1 MKQFLLALM
10 LVIASFAQAQFSM
23 QWLGNN
29 TISINSSGG
38 CNADVRI
45 SWLSQAGV
53 QKDSIVTVNAG
64 AQINVILPGSI
75 LQGSEIK
82 AKADAPCSSN
92 GWIRILA
99 GATVLPVAISAF
111 AVHRSGNAVII
122 NWQSSAPVNVE
133 RSTDGVHF
141 KTIAVNLKSSTAVD
155 LTPAAGVNY
164 YRLKL
169 AEGYSPIR
177 KIEIVEVPT
186 LAGVFTL
193 NGVCMA
199 KSLDAV
205 PPGLYFV
212 KYSDGECRGIVK
224 R

>member
-1 MKQFLLALM
+1 M
-10 LVIASFAQAQFSM
+10 LVIASVAQAQFSM

-29 TISINSSGG
+29 TISISSSAT

-53 QKDSIVTVNAG
+53 QKDSVVSINAG
-64 AQINVILPGSI
+64 SQATIILPGTI
-75 LQGSEIK
+75 QQGSEIK

-99 GATVLPVAISAF
+99 GATVLPVAISYF
-111 AVHRSGNAVII
+111 GLQRSGNAVVI
-122 NWQSSAPVNVE
+122 NWKTSEAVDVE
-133 RSTDGVHF
+133 RSSDGVHF
-141 KTIAVNLKSSTAVD
+141 KTIAKGLRSSAID
-155 LTPAAGVNY
+155 LTPAAGANY

-169 AEGYSPIR
+169 PNGYSVIR

-193 NGVCMA
+193 SGVCMS

-205 PPGLYFV
+205 PPGVYFL
-212 KYSDGECRGIVK
+212 KYTNGDCRGIVK